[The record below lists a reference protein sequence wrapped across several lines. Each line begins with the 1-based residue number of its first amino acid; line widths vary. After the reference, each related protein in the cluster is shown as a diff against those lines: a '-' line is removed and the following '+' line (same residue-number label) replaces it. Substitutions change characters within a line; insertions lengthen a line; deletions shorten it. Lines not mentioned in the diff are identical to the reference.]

1 MLGAQGMDEFE
12 GQGSLRNEEM
22 KVKNKEF
29 RIRNQSFYSRRFPF
43 VRVSIL
49 GFGLLD
55 DPSLPLGQGRTFL
68 AQFILDPHL
77 MPHLGPKISDFLALQ
92 GILEA

>member
-29 RIRNQSFYSRRFPF
+29 RIRNQSF
-43 VRVSIL
+43 
-49 GFGLLD
+49 
-55 DPSLPLGQGRTFL
+55 
-68 AQFILDPHL
+68 
-77 MPHLGPKISDFLALQ
+77 
-92 GILEA
+92 